1 MKVAL
6 YSSLSLILTFCFLP
20 KFVRSEEL
28 PLHPDDLKIIQRI
41 AKQEM
46 LDAVPLVNPK
56 GWPRVD
62 APATVRVLGAGDRSR
77 HAMTVGCDKDGRV
90 THLVGNGPLL
100 CNEAFGWIAGLP
112 ELRVIRIDHNI
123 PKPKSDVDHQLYDGS
138 GIASLKDSKLEE
150 IKIGH
155 AFDDDGMRALSKIP
169 SLRIVQ
175 IGHSKVTD
183 EGIAALANHPNI
195 EEASFSPMGSP
206 KITNKTLKVLA
217 SLPKLKRIGM
227 NETFVTY
234 KDGFEYLKPL
244 KGRLESV
251 TLRQS
256 LVLPADVER
265 LKADHPGLEVVT
277 STPAEVA
284 EKPFRRNQLLKWASA
299 EAVEYLKSGFEE

>member
-1 MKVAL
+1 VRL
-6 YSSLSLILTFCFLP
+6 QIHSLMILVMLIIPASARAADLP
-20 KFVRSEEL
+20 V
-28 PLHPDDLKIIQRI
+28 HPDDLKIIQRI
-41 AKQEM
+41 AKHEN
-46 LDAVPLVNPK
+46 LDAPPIVKPK

-62 APATVRVLGAGDRSR
+62 AQATVRFLGAGDRSR
-77 HAMTVGCDKDGRV
+77 HALTIGCNADGRV

-100 CNEAFGWIAGLP
+100 CNEAFGWIAELP
-112 ELRVIRIDHNI
+112 ELRVIRIDHNV
-123 PKPKSDVDHQLYDGS
+123 PKPKSGVDHQLYDGS
-138 GIASLKDSKLEE
+138 GIAALKNSKLEE

-155 AFDDDGMRALSKIP
+155 AFDDDGMRALAKIG

-183 EGIAALANHPNI
+183 AGIATLANHPNI

-217 SLPKLKRIGM
+217 TLPKLKRIGM

-234 KDGFEYLKPL
+234 KDGFEHLKPL

-256 LVLPADVER
+256 LVLPADIEK
-265 LKADHPGLEVVT
+265 LKSDHPGLEVT
-277 STPAEVA
+277 RSTPAEVA

-299 EAVEYLKSGFEE
+299 EAVEYLKTGIAK